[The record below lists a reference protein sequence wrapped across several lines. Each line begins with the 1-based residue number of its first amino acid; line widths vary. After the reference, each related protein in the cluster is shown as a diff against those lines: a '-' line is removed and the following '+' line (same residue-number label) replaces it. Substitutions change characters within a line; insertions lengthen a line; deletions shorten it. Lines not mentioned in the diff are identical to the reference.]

1 MLHAL
6 RAGAA
11 WFLVKPTPPKDLIG
25 LVQVAAE
32 GHTVLSPAAARRL
45 IVASADRQP
54 ARDRARHLAG
64 SLTDREAQVLAL
76 PR

>member
-1 MLHAL
+1 MPRAV

-11 WFLVKPTPPKDLIG
+11 GFRVRPTPPEDLIG

-32 GHTVLSPAAARRL
+32 GHIVLSPAAVRRL
-45 IVASADRQP
+45 IVASAVRQP